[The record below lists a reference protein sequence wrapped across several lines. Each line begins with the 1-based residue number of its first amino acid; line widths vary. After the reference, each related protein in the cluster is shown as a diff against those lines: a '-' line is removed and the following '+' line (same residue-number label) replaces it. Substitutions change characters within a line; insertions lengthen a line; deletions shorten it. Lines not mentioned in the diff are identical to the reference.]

1 MFQNA
6 YVLSWAFRG
15 VGCIYYEM
23 VTGRPLFAGQNVQE
37 QLHHIF
43 KKRGTPTED
52 NWPGISSNSK
62 FLEYRS
68 VNIQSFL
75 IKKTFSFKQYK
86 PESLES
92 IAPRLDHYGRELLL
106 GFLKVAKITL
116 K

>member
-1 MFQNA
+1 MVSRHTSELILVDEEILA
-6 YVLSWAFRG
+6 KVFRG

-52 NWPGISSNSK
+52 TWPGISSNSK

-68 VNIQSFL
+68 VNIQSL
-75 IKKTFSFKQYK
+75 LTVKIFSVLNDISQN
-86 PESLES
+86 
-92 IAPRLDHYGRELLL
+92 R
-106 GFLKVAKITL
+106 
-116 K
+116 

>member
-1 MFQNA
+1 M
-6 YVLSWAFRG
+6 
-15 VGCIYYEM
+15 GCIYYEM

-52 NWPGISSNSK
+52 TWPGMSSNSK

-68 VNIQSFL
+68 VESNK
-75 IKKTFSFKQYK
+75 KKTQKSFSFKQYK

-106 GFLKVAKITL
+106 GFLKVR
-116 K
+116 